1 MDLQNPNNTMKV
13 EFDNCKLQENNHP
26 TITNTNTGIPKY
38 KIQKVK
44 QIEEEGPHA
53 LIRIGITVM

>member
-1 MDLQNPNNTMKV
+1 MKV